1 MLDNLEHNRCC
12 PSVML
17 SEVVSIGGPL
27 QYGPGKIGRGL
38 KGFAFFVFF
47 TLDSGRL
54 ILFVKVFFVFLEFFH
69 VSSIRPA
76 LSYIGFPGVAKVQ

>member
-1 MLDNLEHNRCC
+1 MLDNLEPNRCC

-47 TLDSGRL
+47 TLDA
-54 ILFVKVFFVFLEFFH
+54 LFCLSKFFFAFLSFFMLAQFDPPFR
-69 VSSIRPA
+69 I
-76 LSYIGFPGVAKVQ
+76 